1 MLRVFFKTGTPHV
14 KALVAAIAGAVLG
27 IFALF
32 FIIANDSWV
41 VVNIP
46 SAPWSPDPS
55 WAAFE
60 ATVSA
65 IILVSFAA
73 GLVAMSIAWFVV
85 LREQR
90 KKRAGERKRTE
101 RLENELENLNRLVAS
116 LKDGGGSR

>member
-1 MLRVFFKTGTPHV
+1 MRTLIKTGTPRL

-41 VVNIP
+41 AINIP

-55 WAAFE
+55 AAAFE
-60 ATVSA
+60 ATVFA
-65 IILVSFAA
+65 VILVSFAV
-73 GLVAMSIAWFVV
+73 GLAAMSLVWFVV

-90 KKRAGERKRTE
+90 KKRSEEQKHIE
-101 RLENELENLNRLVAS
+101 NLENELENLNRLVAS
-116 LKDGGGSR
+116 LKDGSGPR

>member
-1 MLRVFFKTGTPHV
+1 M

-60 ATVSA
+60 ATVA
-65 IILVSFAA
+65 AVILVSFAV
-73 GLVAMSIAWFVV
+73 GLAAMSLVWFVV
-85 LREQR
+85 HKDQR
-90 KKRAGERKRTE
+90 RKRAEEQKHIE
-101 RLENELENLNRLVAS
+101 SLENELENLNRLVAS
-116 LKDGGGSR
+116 LKDGNGPR

>member
-1 MLRVFFKTGTPHV
+1 MKAFIKTGTPRL

-41 VVNIP
+41 AINIP

-55 WAAFE
+55 AAAFE

-65 IILVSFAA
+65 IMLVSFAV
-73 GLVAMSIAWFVV
+73 GLVVMSLVWFVV
-85 LREQR
+85 HKDQR
-90 KKRAGERKRTE
+90 RKRAEERKRTQ
-101 RLENELENLNRLVAS
+101 S
-116 LKDGGGSR
+116 SRTNSNT